1 MQKITVRR
9 RGDVKDDP
17 HKHTRAE
24 MASKADLDEVVK
36 IQRQWYALRAKFEAT
51 ERSNEALRAHVQDL
65 LEVLLKLNR
74 SVVAWKCAT
83 GFFAIM
89 LIAVVIASLY
99 I

>member
-1 MQKITVRR
+1 MK
-9 RGDVKDDP
+9 GDP
-17 HKHTRAE
+17 HTHTRAE
-24 MASKADLDEVVK
+24 AVGRADLDEVAK
-36 IQRQWYALRAKFEAT
+36 IQHQWYALKARFEAT

-74 SVVAWKCAT
+74 SVTAWKCAT